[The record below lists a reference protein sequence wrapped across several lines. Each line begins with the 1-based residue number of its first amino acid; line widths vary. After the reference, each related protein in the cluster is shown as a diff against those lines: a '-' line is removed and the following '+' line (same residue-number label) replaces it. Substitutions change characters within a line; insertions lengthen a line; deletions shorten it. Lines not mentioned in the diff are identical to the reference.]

1 MGACYGHHVII
12 VDPSLTLLPRAFS
25 LGMVTDSFSS
35 DPLPLLAW
43 EGTEGGLLPLCGLT
57 AGDQRL
63 PGRAPPPPGSLGLVF
78 RAMLVIRMSEATI
91 GQESGP
97 LGLWSNKT
105 ESFVNS
111 ILATHVQPTNLQLVS
126 LVHRPFCLRTGQPV
140 PPFLLLGEKTPK
152 DLGCIGESVDAYLPT
167 GFLPPTGLADDNS
180 PSSAAA
186 EHPRV
191 VNHLPNMGYRASS
204 SGAVLTPLLSYA
216 ANLVINPDTRLN
228 LQSVA
233 QFLVQDDQQKYC

>member
-1 MGACYGHHVII
+1 MFNQQTYNSYHSFTDHFGNQGTTYLSTCYVGNSGHMTQSFGA
-12 VDPSLTLLPRAFS
+12 S
-25 LGMVTDSFSS
+25 
-35 DPLPLLAW
+35 
-43 EGTEGGLLPLCGLT
+43 
-57 AGDQRL
+57 
-63 PGRAPPPPGSLGLVF
+63 
-78 RAMLVIRMSEATI
+78 
-91 GQESGP
+91 
-97 LGLWSNKT
+97 
-105 ESFVNS
+105 
-111 ILATHVQPTNLQLVS
+111 
-126 LVHRPFCLRTGQPV
+126 LRTGQPV

-180 PSSAAA
+180 PSSDIAFLAAAA